1 MTDQFSVKFMS
12 KKADKMGFLE
22 NQDGGW
28 MMEHRGSFFLNKTR
42 TIKSLEINF
51 VHRN

>member
-1 MTDQFSVKFMS
+1 MTDQFSV

-28 MMEHRGSFFLNKTR
+28 MMEHRGCFFFFFFFFFFL
-42 TIKSLEINF
+42 IKQEQ
-51 VHRN
+51 